1 MPPLL
6 SFLPFSDH
14 SPLTPVSIHCNV
26 IASPVDFLKALVTSP
41 FVLICLEHFFE
52 RWVYAIINAPI
63 EATIIR
69 PTNPDLISPEHGDKE
84 RTTAILGL
92 RKKSP
97 KFVQNGIAALFEF
110 LGWSDG
116 KIHTLPQSGSMA
128 TRADDHL
135 DRDSVAINGR
145 QIQSINPLGI
155 DGPAIQGNE
164 PTETVS
170 IPMGSLNDVRP
181 SSPFDSPPL
190 SPTTSQASH
199 NDGDPRI
206 RITTRGNLVEMEV
219 RLPPH
224 VLSSHTEV
232 AGSGPPTPIQRDIA
246 SPNPMRSPDMMPYH
260 RVTQLSSEPS
270 SMLGAICKAQIV
282 SLASL
287 PLKLVALRLV
297 ASHYLAG
304 QQGAYSSRS
313 VSDVFTIPSQL
324 GWKSTGALIS
334 RLALCSMLELTI
346 DLGLWGCQYLTVSWL
361 GTRAFD
367 WGTL

>member
-1 MPPLL
+1 M
-6 SFLPFSDH
+6 
-14 SPLTPVSIHCNV
+14 
-26 IASPVDFLKALVTSP
+26 DFLKAFVTSP
-41 FVLICLEHFFE
+41 FVLVCLEHFFE
-52 RWVYAIINAPI
+52 RWVYAIINAPV

-69 PTNPDLISPEHGDKE
+69 PTNPDLISPEHGERE

-97 KFVQNGIAALFEF
+97 KFVQNGIAALFGF
-110 LGWSDG
+110 IGWSDSD
-116 KIHTLPQSGSMA
+116 ISTSPQSGSMA
-128 TRADDHL
+128 VRADNLSSGDG
-135 DRDSVAINGR
+135 VAVNGN
-145 QIQSINPLGI
+145 QIQNINRLSI
-155 DGPAIQGNE
+155 DAPAMPGTE
-164 PTETVS
+164 ATETVTVPIS
-170 IPMGSLNDVRP
+170 SVSEVRP
-181 SSPFDSPPL
+181 FSPFGSPPL

-246 SPNPMRSPDMMPYH
+246 SPSSMRFPGTMPYH

-270 SMLGAICKAQIV
+270 SMLGAICKSQIV
-282 SLASL
+282 GIVSL
-287 PLKLVALRLV
+287 PLKLVTLRLV

-304 QQGAYSSRS
+304 QHGSCASRG
-313 VSDVFTIPSQL
+313 VYDVFSIPSQL
-324 GWKSTGALIS
+324 DWKHTGALMS
-334 RLALCSMLELTI
+334 RLALCSMLELAI

-361 GTRAFD
+361 GVRAFD